1 MTAVTIISG
10 FLGAGKTTLI
20 REFMKKLYAKEQ
32 IVLIENEFGEIGID
46 AAFLENTGI
55 AIKEINSGCICCS
68 LVGDFKTALLQ
79 VLEQFHPDRIIFE
92 PSGVGKLSDVLKAVK
107 EADARLLID
116 KALCVVDVKKGKL
129 YARNFG
135 EFFRDQ
141 IEYADGVLLSRT
153 QYASAEEISE
163 AVMVVRGICEE
174 TAICTTPWEE
184 LDQRAWQNLF
194 AHFKRKQ
201 YHHFSQEEEAHARH
215 HHAHDEKH
223 HHHHADEVFAS
234 FARET
239 IKLYTKEEV
248 KHIAQELAEQ
258 ESYGTLLRAKGILL
272 GEKEAYQ
279 FDVTPHEYEVRCIAA
294 QKQGRYCVI
303 GAKLN
308 EDALRKLFEE
318 GS

>member
-79 VLEQFHPDRIIFE
+79 VLEQFHPDRIIIE

-223 HHHHADEVFAS
+223 HHHHADEVFTS
-234 FARET
+234 WGKET
-239 IKLYTKEEV
+239 PHKFTKAKIEDVLKTLCETDD
-248 KHIAQELAEQ
+248 
-258 ESYGTLLRAKGILL
+258 YGTILRAKGMVEDENGSWI
-272 GEKEAYQ
+272 Y
-279 FDVTPHEYEVRCIAA
+279 FDMVPGEYELRDGEPDYT
-294 QKQGRYCVI
+294 GRLCVI
-303 GAKLN
+303 GTDIDEHRL
-308 EDALRKLFEE
+308 EELF
-318 GS
+318 GIA